1 MRLQIVDVS
10 SHQAVEAVLT
20 PGSQAAII
28 KATEGTTYVNPKCD
42 AQYQLAKKNGLL
54 LGVYHYAAGGDP
66 VAEANYFYNNVKG
79 YVHEAILV
87 LDWEAAGNAQYTN
100 PNWCKAFVERIHELT
115 GVWCVMYGNGHDM
128 KYFTNLKDKCAL
140 WFAGYPDLRDS
151 WNEPNFPYSIAP
163 WESMFAWQ
171 FTTSNGRLDRSIGYI
186 DAAGWK
192 KIANPG
198 SKPAPTPK
206 PTTTTTK
213 KPAGYSTN
221 GKSLEQMANEVQ
233 VGIVG
238 DGDTRKKNLGSYYDG
253 VQTILNERA
262 KVIDAKTSHKQLA
275 DQTKAGRYG
284 DGDTRKRLLGS
295 YYNAVQAII
304 NGASSQRYY
313 TVQNGDTL
321 SGIGSKLGVN
331 WQTLAANNGISN
343 PNTIYPGQKLKY

>member
-1 MRLQIVDVS
+1 MRLQIIDVS
-10 SHQAVEAVLT
+10 SHQTVEAVLT
-20 PGSQAAII
+20 PGTQAVIV
-28 KATEGTTYVNPKCD
+28 KATEGTSYVNPKCD
-42 AQYQLAKKNGLL
+42 AQYQLAKKHGML
-54 LGVYHYAAGGDP
+54 LGVYHYASGGDP
-66 VAEANYFYNNVKG
+66 IAEANYFYKNVKG
-79 YVHEAILV
+79 YVHEAILC
-87 LDWEAAGNAQYTN
+87 LDWEAAGNSSYTN
-100 PNWCKAFVERIHELT
+100 PNWCKAFVDRIHELT
-115 GVWCVMYGNGHDM
+115 GVWCVMYGNRQDM
-128 KYFTNLKDKCAL
+128 QYFKNLKDTCAL

-151 WNEPNFPYSIAP
+151 WNEPDFHYDISP
-163 WESMFAWQ
+163 WKSMFAWQ
-171 FTTSNGRLDRSIGYI
+171 FTTSNFKLDRSIGYI

-192 KIANPG
+192 KLANPG
-198 SKPAPTPK
+198 SKPAPST
-206 PTTTTTK
+206 TTTTTK

-221 GKSLEQMANEVQ
+221 GKSLEQMANDVQ
-233 VGIVG
+233 LGKVG

-262 KVIDAKTSHKQLA
+262 KAIDAKTSHKQLA

-295 YYNAVQAII
+295 YYGAVQAII
-304 NGASSQRYY
+304 NGASSQRIY